1 MQKDGSTWEPS
12 FLFHYHILCCFLLC
26 LSLPLSAA
34 EQNEINPDKR
44 RNPALLIDVNP
55 FVTGGGNRGG
65 KAKSGTEIMPT
76 QCYCVSIIG
85 LSHKDQ
91 VQMPTQRTVKNIDA
105 RSAAYEILQRV
116 EQGGY
121 ADRLLDSYLQRHS
134 TMDARE
140 KGLLT
145 ELVYGILRLRGRLD
159 FALGLFSRQP
169 LHKLETDALLLLRLG
184 AYQLLQLDR
193 VPDHAAV
200 HATVELAH
208 QVGMGRV
215 AGLVNGT
222 LRTLVRQMAT
232 IAWPTPDKPS
242 AYLQHVCSLPKWLA
256 KALLHQFPNAES
268 QALAE
273 ALAQAPPQVLRV
285 NTLKTDRQS
294 YLAALAEAGHSARP
308 CHYAAEGIILEQ
320 RSSHPLPGDRE
331 GLYQVQDEASIL
343 IAHLLEAKPG
353 DRILDACAAPGG
365 KTTHLAALTGNQ
377 AKILALD
384 KYPQR
389 IEMIEQGGARL
400 GCRGI
405 ETRCCDLTVAPASL
419 APESFDR
426 ILVDAPCSG
435 LGVLRRNPESRWSR
449 KPADMKELAAL
460 QTTILNHVV
469 PLLRPGG
476 HLLYS
481 VCTFT
486 EAETDAVVRQLLAT
500 HPAMALENLRTLM
513 PREWAELFTENGCL
527 RTLPHRHDG
536 MDAFFAARFV
546 KKQER
551 D

>member
-1 MQKDGSTWEPS
+1 M
-12 FLFHYHILCCFLLC
+12 L
-26 LSLPLSAA
+26 
-34 EQNEINPDKR
+34 
-44 RNPALLIDVNP
+44 
-55 FVTGGGNRGG
+55 
-65 KAKSGTEIMPT
+65 T
-76 QCYCVSIIG
+76 Q
-85 LSHKDQ
+85 Q
-91 VQMPTQRTVKNIDA
+91 TVKNIDA
-105 RSAAYEILQRV
+105 RSGAFEILQRV

-121 ADRLLDSYLQRHS
+121 ADRLLDSYLQRHP
-134 TMDARE
+134 TMEARE

-169 LHKLETDALLLLRLG
+169 LQKLESDALLLLRLG

-193 VPDHAAV
+193 VPAHAAV

-222 LRTLVRQMAT
+222 LRTLERQKTT
-232 IAWPTPDKPS
+232 IVWPTPDKPG

-256 KALLHQFPNAES
+256 KTLLNQFPNTES
-268 QALAE
+268 RALAE
-273 ALAQAPPQVLRV
+273 ALAQAAPQALRV
-285 NTLKTDRQS
+285 NTLKTDRQN
-294 YLAALAEAGHSARP
+294 YLETLVEAGHLARP
-308 CHYAAEGIILEQ
+308 CHYAPEGIILEQ
-320 RSSHPLPGDRE
+320 RAPQPLPGDGE
-331 GLYQVQDEASIL
+331 GLYQVQDEASML
-343 IAHLLEAKPG
+343 ISHLLEAKPS

-377 AKILALD
+377 AKIVALD

-389 IEMIEQGGARL
+389 VELIEQGGARL

-405 ETRCCDLTVAPASL
+405 ETRCRDLTVAPDSV

-435 LGVLRRNPESRWSR
+435 LGVLRRNPESRWNR

-486 EAETDAVVRQLLAT
+486 EAETDAVVRRFMAT
-500 HPAMALENLRTLM
+500 HPSMALENLRTLM
-513 PREWAELFTENGCL
+513 PGEWAELFTENGCL

-546 KKQER
+546 KGQESG
-551 D
+551 